1 MHDTHKCTCHCSL
14 KKSICLH
21 GTICTYNME
30 LRLEYVNMVQYVRI
44 ICVTQEMKIHMHDIY
59 IFTHMN
65 HVCIDKACLMQIMH
79 LYIASH
85 MSKNV
90 RVLYVIQ

>member
-1 MHDTHKCTCHCSL
+1 MCDTRNEYIICMIHANVRVTAL
-14 KKSICLH
+14 LRKSCLY

-44 ICVTQEMKIHMHDIY
+44 ICVTQEMKIHTHDIY

-65 HVCIDKACLMQIMH
+65 HVCIDKACLM
-79 LYIASH
+79 
-85 MSKNV
+85 
-90 RVLYVIQ
+90 